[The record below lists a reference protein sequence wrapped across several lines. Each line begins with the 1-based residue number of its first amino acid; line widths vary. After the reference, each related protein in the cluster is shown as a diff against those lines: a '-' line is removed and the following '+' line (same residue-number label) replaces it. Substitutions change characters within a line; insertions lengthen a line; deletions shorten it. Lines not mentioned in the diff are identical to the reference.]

1 MWGGVPG
8 GYRNT
13 INDNIVLILMIETL
27 EGLKNADEI
36 AKVPGVTALFAAS
49 GDLGNF
55 SGFRQGTPDYERA
68 INIVHD
74 AAIKAG
80 VAAVRSARLARPAG
94 LHLLPGR
101 QRDGRHR
108 ARRGRGAW
116 SAGQYARQARSRTV
130 RRAAQAMKKYRGE
143 GQCAAICSS

>member
-27 EGLKNADEI
+27 DGLKNADEI
-36 AKVPGVTALFAAS
+36 AKVPGVTAVFAAS

-74 AAIKAG
+74 ARDQG
-80 VAAVRSARLARPAG
+80 GHAAVRSARVARSSR
-94 LHLLPGR
+94 LHLLPGG
-101 QRDGRHR
+101 QRDGRDR
-108 ARRGRGAW
+108 ARRGRGTR
-116 SAGQYARQARSRTV
+116 SAGQHPGKAGGGSVRSTLEQRADLAEHRLSHQRQR
-130 RRAAQAMKKYRGE
+130 
-143 GQCAAICSS
+143 